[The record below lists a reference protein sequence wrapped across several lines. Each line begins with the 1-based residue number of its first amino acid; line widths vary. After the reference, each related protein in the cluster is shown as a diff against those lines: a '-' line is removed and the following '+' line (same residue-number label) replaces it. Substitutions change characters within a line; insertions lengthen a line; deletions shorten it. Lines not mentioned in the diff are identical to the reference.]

1 MRSVWTALAAV
12 ALAATVTGAAH
23 ADGLPGPGI
32 DAGPEG
38 VEELAGAARYVTV
51 RAGAGTVAVRVEQR
65 GGRVTA
71 SRFLRGRFAI
81 PVVAYD
87 GSAAGVAADGRTLV
101 LVRPR
106 EKFPRAAT
114 TFAVLD
120 AARLKIREIVTLR
133 GDFSFDAL
141 SPDGRLLYLVQYVS
155 PRDFTR
161 YRVRA
166 FDLAAGRLL
175 RKPVVD
181 PRETAT
187 MRGSPVTR
195 ETSPDGRWAY
205 TLYDGAGGHP
215 FIHAL
220 DTAARR
226 AVCIDLHALEGFKR
240 IYDVRLRVAS
250 DGSTITVHDS
260 TEPIAVVDTSTFRVS
275 APRPAPT
282 ARPARKT
289 ADSGRPEW
297 LFVPPAALVLAAGLT
312 LALRSRRRT
321 VRSSGGLAA
330 ADRERHDRGHGGPA
344 VEPASNGHDVHELV
358 PAELRRV
365 EDGAIRRRVVDRKP
379 LPRAARSLDPEGD
392 ADRGASAR
400 GGSRQ
405 PVVAERVRHD
415 AQNWRGRHRLR

>member
-1 MRSVWTALAAV
+1 MATIGTAFAAV
-12 ALAATVTGAAH
+12 ALAAALAASGAR

-38 VEELAGAARYVTV
+38 VEELTGAARYVTV
-51 RAGAGTVAVRVEQR
+51 PAGPGTIAVRVEHD
-65 GGRVTA
+65 GGRVVA

-87 GSAAGVAADGRTLV
+87 GSAAGVSADGRTLV

-120 AARLKIREIVTLR
+120 APRLKIREIVTLR

-166 FDLAAGRLL
+166 FDLAAGQLL

-195 ETSPDGRWAY
+195 ETSADGRWAY

-240 IYDVRLRVAS
+240 IYDVRLRMADDDATLTVRH
-250 DGSTITVHDS
+250 DGD
-260 TEPIAVVDTSTFRVS
+260 PLAVVDTVTFRVS
-275 APRPAPT
+275 DPAPAPPRMRAPAPRGDATRTPFVVPAT
-282 ARPARKT
+282 ILGAA
-289 ADSGRPEW
+289 A
-297 LFVPPAALVLAAGLT
+297 VAAALA
-312 LALRSRRRT
+312 LALRYRRRT
-321 VRSSGGLAA
+321 ANDTTRDTATSPPS
-330 ADRERHDRGHGGPA
+330 
-344 VEPASNGHDVHELV
+344 
-358 PAELRRV
+358 
-365 EDGAIRRRVVDRKP
+365 
-379 LPRAARSLDPEGD
+379 PRTIATR
-392 ADRGASAR
+392 
-400 GGSRQ
+400 
-405 PVVAERVRHD
+405 
-415 AQNWRGRHRLR
+415 

>member
-1 MRSVWTALAAV
+1 MRTVSTALATV
-12 ALAATVTGAAH
+12 VIAAIAAGAAQ
-23 ADGLPGPGI
+23 ADGLPGPGV

-38 VEELAGAARYVTV
+38 VEELAGAARYVTM

-87 GSAAGVAADGRTLV
+87 GSAAGVSADGRTLV

-106 EKFPRAAT
+106 QTFPRAAT

-141 SPDGRLLYLVQYVS
+141 SPDGRLLYVVQYVS

-175 RKPVVD
+175 RKPIVD

-226 AVCIDLHALEGFKR
+226 AVCIDLHALAGFKR
-240 IYDVRLRVAS
+240 IYDVRMRVAA
-250 DGSTITVHDS
+250 DGSAITVHDRGD
-260 TEPIAVVDTSTFRVS
+260 PIAVVDASTFRVS

-282 ARPARKT
+282 PRPTRAT
-289 ADSGRPEW
+289 GDDGPPTW
-297 LFVPPAALVLAAGLT
+297 FFVPPAVLVLAAGLT
-312 LALRSRRRT
+312 LVLRSRRRT
-321 VRSSGGLAA
+321 VRTSGGLAA
-330 ADRERHDRGHGGPA
+330 PDRERHHRGRGGPA
-344 VEPASNGHDVHELV
+344 VEPASNGHHVHGLV

-365 EDGAIRRRVVDRKP
+365 EDGAIRR
-379 LPRAARSLDPEGD
+379 
-392 ADRGASAR
+392 
-400 GGSRQ
+400 
-405 PVVAERVRHD
+405 
-415 AQNWRGRHRLR
+415 